1 MLQQIS
7 NKSQFV
13 VNYYTSFLWRWLSI
27 MKATS
32 DKIPLKCHWITS
44 HILQILCCS
53 DNTDWSWNINSFI
66 VWNIGG
72 KMIRLSV
79 SCLFH
84 ILFLGKFQFILCIL
98 INWHQFKKNLISTM
112 LEISTIIGYRLIN
125 LEFFICDE
133 MRLKD

>member
-7 NKSQFV
+7 NKSKFV

-66 VWNIGG
+66 VWNIRGQ
-72 KMIRLSV
+72 MIR
-79 SCLFH
+79 F
-84 ILFLGKFQFILCIL
+84 ILFLCKFQLILFILF
-98 INWHQFKKNLISTM
+98 NWHKFKKNLISTM
-112 LEISTIIGYRLIN
+112 LKISIIIGYGVIN
-125 LEFFICDE
+125 LEFFY
-133 MRLKD
+133 MRLNAS